1 MDPVAPVKRNSAH
14 PIIYWRTAAF
24 VLSVLIL
31 VGVIFYVWDRD
42 NISQKSIRTACV
54 LQNNQ
59 IIQSQSGRPAY
70 LILVREVLRN
80 ADQDGRPYVRLN
92 FDKKSEK
99 LMEINLADCDD
110 VSEHPEALRVEQLPT
125 DPEGRVNATGE
136 GG

>member
-1 MDPVAPVKRNSAH
+1 MDPVAPVKRNSSH

-24 VLSVLIL
+24 ILSILII
-31 VGVIFYVWDRD
+31 VGMIFYVWDRD

-92 FDKKSEK
+92 FDKKSQK

-110 VSEHPEALRVEQLPT
+110 VSENPEALRVEQLPT
-125 DPEGRVNATGE
+125 DPEGRVNATGDD
-136 GG
+136 G